1 TTHAPVDGKVRV
13 IAPFASDNTNPAGGI
28 NAGASDMAKWM
39 IAQLDSGRTASGRL
53 WSERTAR
60 NIWTIVTPIGIG
72 APPPELPAFRASF
85 NGYGLGVGIRDYR
98 GLKLLTHTG
107 GLPGYVSRVAT
118 LPDKKAGVA
127 VLTNA
132 ESTNAF
138 DAIVQQV
145 LDWFIGANDTDW
157 LGGLTKLQARAD
169 SALKSEEAQSVASRN
184 TASRPSLPLAKY
196 AGTYRD
202 AWYGDVTIADEGG
215 KLVMRFTRSPQL
227 VGDME
232 HWQYD
237 SFLVKWRDRELR
249 ADAFVT
255 FALTPQ
261 GGIDEAKMAPA
272 SSSVDFSYDF
282 QDLLL
287 KPVTR

>member
-1 TTHAPVDGKVRV
+1 
-13 IAPFASDNTNPAGGI
+13 
-28 NAGASDMAKWM
+28 M
-39 IAQLDSGRTASGRL
+39 
-53 WSERTAR
+53 
-60 NIWTIVTPIGIG
+60 
-72 APPPELPAFRASF
+72 
-85 NGYGLGVGIRDYR
+85 
-98 GLKLLTHTG
+98 
-107 GLPGYVSRVAT
+107 
-118 LPDKKAGVA
+118 LPDRKAGVA

-132 ESTNAF
+132 ESGNAF
-138 DAIVQQV
+138 DAIVRQV
-145 LDWFIGANDTDW
+145 LDWFLGADDSDW
-157 LGGLTKLQARAD
+157 LGGLRKIQARSD
-169 SALKSEEAQSVASRN
+169 SALKAEEAQSLASRN
-184 TASRPSLPLAKY
+184 SASRPSLPLAKY
-196 AGTYRD
+196 VGTYRD

-215 KLVMRFTRSPQL
+215 RLVMRFTKSPQL

-261 GGIDEAKMAPA
+261 GAIDQAKMAPA

>member
-1 TTHAPVDGKVRV
+1 
-13 IAPFASDNTNPAGGI
+13 
-28 NAGASDMAKWM
+28 M
-39 IAQLDSGRTASGRL
+39 
-53 WSERTAR
+53 
-60 NIWTIVTPIGIG
+60 
-72 APPPELPAFRASF
+72 
-85 NGYGLGVGIRDYR
+85 
-98 GLKLLTHTG
+98 
-107 GLPGYVSRVAT
+107 
-118 LPDKKAGVA
+118 LPDLKAGVA

-132 ESTNAF
+132 ESGAAF
-138 DAIVQQV
+138 DAIVNRV
-145 LDWFIGANDTDW
+145 LDHFLGATDTDW
-157 LGGLTKLQARAD
+157 LDGYKKVVARED
-169 SALKSEEAQSVASRN
+169 SMLKAEGSRSVASRN

-202 AWYGDVTIADEGG
+202 PWYGDVTVTEEGG
-215 KLVMRFTRSPQL
+215 KLVMRFSKSPQL
-227 VGDME
+227 IGDME

-261 GGIDEAKMAPA
+261 GGIDQARMEPA

-282 QDLLL
+282 QDLVL